1 MNNYELAEKDYQAGM
16 KYKDI
21 ASKYN
26 VTLNTVKSWKTR
38 YKWKKETEEKESAE
52 NVCTQ
57 NKSMHTQKKGA
68 EEKPIPNIKE
78 EIEKIDA
85 DGLTGKQ
92 RLFCDYY
99 IKTFNATQSA
109 IKAGY
114 SKNTAYAIG
123 HENLKKP
130 QIKAYLTKLRDA
142 YTEDEYLDTKRLL
155 ERHRQIAFYDV
166 NDYVND
172 DGTLKDL
179 SECDGSLIRKV
190 SSEVTNIE
198 QISEIGEERKTK
210 TKEVIKTNF
219 ELEDR
224 SKSLVFLTKF
234 YGLDPDTNIAKER
247 LEIEKEKVY
256 GTGNGE
262 GKTSGSIEKAKS
274 ILIKLRGSDE
284 SDR

>member
-21 ASKYN
+21 ATKYN

-38 YKWKKETEEKESAE
+38 YWKKETEEKGSAE
-52 NVCTQ
+52 KVCTQ
-57 NKSMHTQKKGA
+57 NKSMHTLKKGA
-68 EEKPIPNIKE
+68 EEKLIPDIKE

-85 DGLTGKQ
+85 EGLTGKQ

-123 HENLKKP
+123 AENLKKP
-130 QIKAYLTKLRDA
+130 QIKNYLTKLRDA
-142 YTEDEYLDTKRLL
+142 YMEDEYLDTKRLL

-190 SSEVTNIE
+190 SAEKTNIE
-198 QISEIGEERKTK
+198 QISEIGEEKKTK

-224 SKSLVFLTKF
+224 SKSLIFLTKF

-247 LEIEKEKVY
+247 LKIEKDKVY

-262 GKTSGSIEKAKS
+262 GKASGNIEKAKN
-274 ILIKLRGSDE
+274 ILIKLRGNNE
-284 SDR
+284 SNR

>member
-1 MNNYELAEKDYQAGM
+1 MARNRDPARDKAKELYLNN
-16 KYKDI
+16 KDI
-21 ASKYN
+21 TNREIAKLLGVDEKKIATWKIRDNWKCSTTEKKN
-26 VTLNTVKSWKTR
+26 VVQQNKKCSTTKRKEE
-38 YKWKKETEEKESAE
+38 KKELILDEDKDFEW
-52 NVCTQ
+52 VD
-57 NKSMHTQKKGA
+57 
-68 EEKPIPNIKE
+68 
-78 EIEKIDA
+78 EI

-123 HENLKKP
+123 YENLKKP

-190 SSEVTNIE
+190 SAEKTNIE
-198 QISEIGEERKTK
+198 QISEVGEEKKTK

-256 GTGNGE
+256 GTGNE
-262 GKTSGSIEKAKS
+262 KVSSIVEVRKKNE
-274 ILIKLRGSDE
+274 L
-284 SDR
+284 

>member
-38 YKWKKETEEKESAE
+38 YKWKKDAEEKESAE
-52 NVCTQ
+52 KVCTQ
-57 NKSMHTQKKGA
+57 NKSMHTLEKGA
-68 EEKPIPNIKE
+68 EEKLIPDIKE

-85 DGLTGKQ
+85 EGLTGKQ

-123 HENLKKP
+123 AENLKKP

-142 YTEDEYLDTKRLL
+142 YMEDEYLDTKRLL

-190 SSEVTNIE
+190 SAEKTNIE
-198 QISEIGEERKTK
+198 QISEIGEEKKTK

-224 SKSLVFLTKF
+224 SKSLIFLTKF
-234 YGLDPDTNIAKER
+234 YGLDPDTNIAKQR
-247 LEIEKEKVY
+247 LEIERKKVEPGEK
-256 GTGNGE
+256 GKDKTGKFLDMLE
-262 GKTSGSIEKAKS
+262 EI
-274 ILIKLRGSDE
+274 I
-284 SDR
+284 

>member
-26 VTLNTVKSWKTR
+26 VTLNTVKSWKVR

-52 NVCTQ
+52 KVCTQ
-57 NKSMHTQKKGA
+57 NKSMHTLKKGA
-68 EEKPIPNIKE
+68 ENKASDEDKDFEYVDE
-78 EIEKIDA
+78 E
-85 DGLTGKQ
+85 DGLTDRQ
-92 RLFCDYY
+92 RNFCYCYY
-99 IKTFNATQSA
+99 ENFNATQAA

-114 SKNTAYAIG
+114 SEKTAAEQGCRLLKNVKVK
-123 HENLKKP
+123 EFLE
-130 QIKAYLTKLRDA
+130 KLREVYRTEFLLTQERVMNRHVQIALSDMRDFI
-142 YTEDEYLDTKRLL
+142 TEDGKLRSNY
-155 ERHRQIAFYDV
+155 
-166 NDYVND
+166 
-172 DGTLKDL
+172 DGTLVKKL
-179 SECDGSLIRKV
+179 TIRSSTYSDG
-190 SSEVTNIE
+190 EVV
-198 QISEIGEERKTK
+198 
-210 TKEVIKTNF
+210 KEDRAVTI

-224 SKSLVFLTKF
+224 KHSLNLITKKLN
-234 YGLDPDTNIAKER
+234 LDPDTNIAKER

-274 ILIKLRGSDE
+274 ILIKLRGNDE